1 MTDEAMS
8 PLRRRMSEDAPQ
20 ASAEDAA
27 MLHSHDQEFRG
38 VSRSLAGRGDLRG
51 CTAFRL
57 HLAETGDDTPA
68 LNHAVSAVRFF
79 FLSVGRRR
87 VSSGYGDGG
96 IFAPRPSPEM
106 RGSHRSQM

>member
-27 MLHSHDQEFRG
+27 RLHSHDQEFRG

-57 HLAETGDDTPA
+57 TLPRLA
-68 LNHAVSAVRFF
+68 LIR
-79 FLSVGRRR
+79 
-87 VSSGYGDGG
+87 
-96 IFAPRPSPEM
+96 PRSIT
-106 RGSHRSQM
+106 RCQR